1 MAADVVSG
9 TNFVDPHDA
18 IMKIGRNDPCPC
30 GSGRK
35 YKNCCLED
43 QGSGLPNE
51 GPAGVFAEIH
61 QALQRRQFSSLEE
74 VRSFTDCFMRQRNQ
88 ASLDD
93 FQGLSPEQ
101 MHRFLTFPFD
111 SPELLTYA
119 PLVAPDSSAP
129 ILTLFGLLAEAVGE
143 KGLKAT
149 ATGNLPRNVCRE
161 AALSY
166 WGDETY
172 RENTRYAG
180 INKEDDF
187 PHCM

>member
-51 GPAGVFAEIH
+51 GPAGVFAEIR
-61 QALQRRQFSSLEE
+61 QALQGRQFSSLEE
-74 VRSFTDCFMRQRNQ
+74 VRSFTDRFMRQRNQ

-101 MHRFLTFPFD
+101 MHRILVFPFD
-111 SPELLTYA
+111 SPE
-119 PLVAPDSSAP
+119 
-129 ILTLFGLLAEAVGE
+129 AVRFHI
-143 KGLKAT
+143 
-149 ATGNLPRNVCRE
+149 PR
-161 AALSY
+161 
-166 WGDETY
+166 
-172 RENTRYAG
+172 
-180 INKEDDF
+180 
-187 PHCM
+187 